1 MHPSETAGQRARST
15 DGGSDEVGE
24 RTVDIYDPADN
35 LPAEESAAEQR
46 PGSIVCPV
54 KSLPWV
60 FTVCL
65 LLLCALLLAAVTA
78 LAVQCPQLW
87 LQSLSRTCTQHT
99 KETLF
104 ELSRFCETGCA
115 MFNNSFYYVSAELKS
130 WEDSR
135 QDCLERGA
143 DLVVINSQDEQKFI
157 NSFKKIMWLGL
168 SDRGERGN
176 WTWVDGT
183 RLDTGFWGHGEPGR
197 EHCAYTYWFN
207 NLNSWSDD
215 KCAKRC
221 HWICEKLLDF

>member
-1 MHPSETAGQRARST
+1 MDRSRRAR
-15 DGGSDEVGE
+15 GE
-24 RTVDIYDPADN
+24 RGAW
-35 LPAEESAAEQR
+35 ARSSAAA
-46 PGSIVCPV
+46 
-54 KSLPWV
+54 L
-60 FTVCL
+60 VCL

-78 LAVQCPQLW
+78 LAVQC
-87 LQSLSRTCTQHT
+87 
-99 KETLF
+99 
-104 ELSRFCETGCA
+104 RFCETGCA

-157 NSFKKIMWLGL
+157 NSFKQTMWLGL

-183 RLDTGFWGHGEPGR
+183 RLDTGFWGHGEPGSPSTPER
-197 EHCAYTYWFN
+197 EHCAYTYWYN

-215 KCAKRC
+215 KCAKRR